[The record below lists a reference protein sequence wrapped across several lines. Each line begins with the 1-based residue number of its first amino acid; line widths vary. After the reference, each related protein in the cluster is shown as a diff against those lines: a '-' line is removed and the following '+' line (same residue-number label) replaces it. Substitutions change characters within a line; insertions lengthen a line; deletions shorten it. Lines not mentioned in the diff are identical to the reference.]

1 MLDINALNE
10 KAERLLRLDK
20 KKKARLKRVLPGTIA
35 LVVIVAMVLIT
46 VYHSTDG
53 FTTIID
59 VEYASLISESDSMS
73 FTAYT
78 LKDEEPLT
86 SPYPD
91 GGVLYVADN
100 GQRMDAGDE
109 LLKVYE
115 APVEASVE
123 ETVAYLDSVIE
134 ILEKSIE
141 DGNFTLGDSK
151 GVKDGI
157 QSLYYKMT
165 GAINSGDTSVISAY
179 ANDLLVLLNK
189 VQSYA
194 GHRDEIE
201 NVLDE
206 YKSRR
211 KEYEKYYSGKYV
223 SLNAKEGGYYFRN
236 TDGYENIYTSENIDD
251 LTYSSFIEM
260 TEKEPEK
267 AGAAGKLLKNYR
279 WYLVIPT
286 VTGISDTYTLG
297 ADYDIS
303 FPDSGNKSF
312 KMTLDRVVS
321 DESGAK
327 TLMIFSC
334 GVVDGSFEYLRVQR
348 VNIVSRDITGYRIPE
363 KAVCELNGTTGVY
376 ILKDGKAT
384 FRKIVILY
392 KGDGYYVVS
401 ADKTNSD
408 DYYVYVELNDSI
420 IIDSKNMYE
429 GKVIE

>member
-1 MLDINALNE
+1 MLDISALKE
-10 KAERLLRLDK
+10 KAEKLLRLDK
-20 KKKARLKRVLPGTIA
+20 KKKARLKRVLPSTIA
-35 LVVIVAMVLIT
+35 LAVIVAMVLIT

-53 FTTIID
+53 FTTIVD
-59 VEYASLISESDSMS
+59 VEYASLVSESNSMS

-86 SPYPD
+86 SPYPN
-91 GGVLYVADN
+91 GGILYEADN

-123 ETVAYLDSVIE
+123 KSLAYLDSVIE
-134 ILEKSIE
+134 ILEKSVE
-141 DGNFTLGDSK
+141 DGSFTLGDSK
-151 GVKDGI
+151 EVKDGI
-157 QSLYYKMT
+157 QTLYYKMT

-179 ANDLLVLLNK
+179 ANELLVLLNK

-194 GHRDEIE
+194 GHKDEIE

-206 YKSRR
+206 YKNRR

-236 TDGYENIYTSENIDD
+236 TDGYESIYTSANIDD
-251 LTYSSFIEM
+251 LTYGSFIEM
-260 TEKEPEK
+260 TEKEPVE
-267 AGAAGKLLKNYR
+267 AGKVGKLLKNYK

-286 VTGISDTYTLG
+286 VTGISDTYTVG
-297 ADYDIS
+297 AYYDIF
-303 FPDSGNKSF
+303 FPDSGNRSF
-312 KMTLDRVVS
+312 KMTLDRVAS

-334 GVVDGSFEYLRVQR
+334 GVVDGSFDYLRIQR

-363 KAVCELNGTTGVY
+363 KVVCELNGTTGVY

-392 KGDGYYVVS
+392 KGDGYYIVS
-401 ADKTNSD
+401 ADKANSD